1 MIEKSFQRVYDLF
14 KEKFYDSICKSDPE
28 LTVNEAFSLEIIYML
43 KEPTILEYASYMG
56 ISQPNAT
63 YKIRQ
68 LIDKGYLKKEVST
81 KDKRA
86 FKLQVTDKF
95 LTLYRKNDQYI
106 AMVMNL
112 VKDAFNKEQ
121 VQLLE
126 NMLTYVKEKLETL
139 ENDENINGY
148 DE

>member
-1 MIEKSFQRVYDLF
+1 MIEKKFQHVYDLF
-14 KEKFYDSICKSDPE
+14 KAKFYDSICKSDPN

-68 LIDKGYLKKEVST
+68 LMEKGYLKKEVSL

-86 FKLQVTDKF
+86 FKLQVTDQF
-95 LTLYRKNDQYI
+95 MALYRKNDQYI
-106 AMVMNL
+106 AMVMDM
-112 VKDAFNKEQ
+112 VKKAFDEQ
-121 VQLLE
+121 KVQLLE
-126 NMLTYVKEKLETL
+126 EMLTYVGEKLEVL
-139 ENDENINGY
+139 EDENIDRYNK
-148 DE
+148 